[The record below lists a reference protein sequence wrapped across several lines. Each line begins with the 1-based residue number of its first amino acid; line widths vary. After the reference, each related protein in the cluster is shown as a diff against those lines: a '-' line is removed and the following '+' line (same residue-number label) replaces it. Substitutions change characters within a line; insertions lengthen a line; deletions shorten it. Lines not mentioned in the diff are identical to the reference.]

1 HPPHERSDVPP
12 PPARAKRCAPTKP
25 AHERSNVPAPNPAR
39 GEANVPPPSPRTS
52 EAMCR
57 HQAQARAKPWANAK
71 TSPPSHKP
79 RHARPKAAGVTRR
92 PQHRRRPCGRRRSAA
107 GPWSEEPGF
116 IPGDERGGAAPLR
129 KTAPQTKAR
138 EPEGRGVTKRPQHRS
153 E

>member
-1 HPPHERSDVPP
+1 
-12 PPARAKRCAPTKP
+12 
-25 AHERSNVPAPNPAR
+25 
-39 GEANVPPPSPRTS
+39 
-52 EAMCR
+52 
-57 HQAQARAKPWANAK
+57 
-71 TSPPSHKP
+71 
-79 RHARPKAAGVTRR
+79 KAAGVTRR

-153 E
+153 ERLAGAGAQPDCGGDRPEFTSGRSGGWDSPPKNSIPILLRLERTLDWDAEVL